1 MFEHLIESNCA
12 FVEMLCHILLVK
24 AEVREIQPAISADH
38 CQFEAALLQRLS
50 DARGHKAFTGSI
62 DPADPNEQGPLRRKR
77 FPLLHD
83 RRNHRSAIEHE
94 LQVRS
99 VINAGPDLDAKRLPK
114 HGRLR
119 GTSTRRRSYSSAIQ
133 LAAVRH

>member
-1 MFEHLIESNCA
+1 
-12 FVEMLCHILLVK
+12 MLRVK
-24 AEVREIQPAISADH
+24 TDIREIKPPINVDH
-38 CQFEAALLQRLS
+38 CRPDAALLQQLS
-50 DARGHKAFTGSI
+50 YARGHEAFTGGI

-83 RRNHRSAIEHE
+83 RRNHRSTIEHE

-114 HGRLR
+114 QRSFR
-119 GTSTRRRSYSSAIQ
+119 GMSTRRR
-133 LAAVRH
+133 